1 MATIN
6 DFGIPI
12 PGGSTG
18 ILQPKLTNK
27 WRVLFNN
34 IGGVPDSRPLS
45 VQAIEV
51 ARPTL
56 SWDEVEQH
64 RYNSRAWV
72 AGKYN
77 WNECAMVIEDDVA
90 STASKVIQAQAQRQQ
105 FLIGVEGPFLA
116 AAIDGHSYKFSVE
129 IDMLDGNQGPLE
141 SWFLEGCWFKEINYN
156 GLVYADTN
164 TTLKINL
171 SIRYD
176 HAYQRFFSTTGSSSL
191 GGPAVGQL

>member
-34 IGGVPDSRPLS
+34 IGGVPDSRPVS

-51 ARPTL
+51 NRPNL
-56 SWDEVEQH
+56 SWDEVELH

-72 AGKYN
+72 AGKHN
-77 WNECAMVIEDDVA
+77 WEMCEMIIEDDIT
-90 STASKVIQAQAQRQQ
+90 SIASKVIQAQIQAQQ

-116 AAIDGHSYKFSVE
+116 AAIDGHSYKFSMQV
-129 IDMLDGNQGPLE
+129 DMMDGNQAPLE
-141 SWFLEGCWFKEINYN
+141 SWFYEGCWIKVANYN
-156 GLVYADTN
+156 NLVYSETN
-164 TTLKINL
+164 TSVKINL
-171 SIRYD
+171 SVRFD
-176 HAYQRFFSTTGSSSL
+176 HAYQRFFGTSGSQAL
-191 GGPAVGQL
+191 GGPAVGTV

>member
-12 PGGSTG
+12 PGGSSG

-34 IGGVPDSRPLS
+34 IGALADNRSLS

-51 ARPTL
+51 NRPTL
-56 SWDEVEQH
+56 SWDEVELH

-77 WNECAMVIEDDVA
+77 WAESAMIIEDDITSA
-90 STASKVIQAQAQRQQ
+90 ASKIIQAQLQRQQ
-105 FLIGVEGPFLA
+105 FIIGVEGPFLA
-116 AAIDGHSYKFSVE
+116 AAVDGHTYKFSMEV
-129 IDMLDGNQGPLE
+129 DMLDGGENILE
-141 SWFLEGCWFKEINYN
+141 SWFYEGCWIKEANYN
-156 GLVYADTN
+156 NLAYAETN
-164 TTLKINL
+164 TTVKINL
-171 SIRYD
+171 SVRFD
-176 HAYQRFFSTTGSSSL
+176 HAYQRFFATSGSQAL
-191 GGPAVGQL
+191 GGPAVGTV